1 VRSANEA
8 GKFVDFSENHYFVRA
23 WIRADDERLVFVVSF
38 HHVGRE
44 LSGIMEATAFARLE
58 TFQDSDDWEQVSQ
71 EFFLCSLEPF
81 VFTYN
86 TNERDIELAFSR
98 WLDAALA
105 VPIKEFGDRI

>member
-8 GKFVDFSENHYFVRA
+8 GKFVNFSESHYFVRA
-23 WIRADDERLVFVVSF
+23 WIRADDERLVFVTSF

-44 LSGIMEATAFARLE
+44 LSGVMEATAFARLE
-58 TFQDSDDWEQVSQ
+58 TFQDSDDWEHVSQ

-86 TNERDIELAFSR
+86 TEESDIADAFSR

-105 VPIKEFGDRI
+105 IAIKEFGDRI